1 MYFKFACPS
10 CAKNLKVREEDGG
23 RKARCPYCKTTVTV
37 PKFQPSAV
45 PEAKPRA
52 PRSAADELAAA
63 ASEASGGAGRSGAH
77 PSPAAARPKS
87 AQAGGASTPA
97 PSRATETSAET
108 SGGGGFTQAGF
119 DGTNVSLLVSAL
131 CAVIASGLWYIALY
145 FFQGKYFADLFW
157 DRGWVP
163 VVLVFLMMWS
173 SAILVMKSL
182 KMRRQRDAM
191 LFDLLPTEI
200 AEEITVDDV
209 PKFTRNIRDLP
220 AEAGN
225 SFLINRVLRGLEY
238 FRVRRNNPEVASL
251 LSSQSDIDAN
261 AVYSSYAIVK
271 VFTWAIPIL
280 GFIGTVIGISDA
292 VGGFGGDM
300 SDAQNIEALKEQLG
314 EVTGG
319 LSVAFDTTLVA
330 LVMSLL
336 VSIPTT
342 ALRKSEEDLLNG
354 VDEYCNENLLKRL
367 NDDEGQIAAA
377 QGTSAIRKAIEQS
390 LGAHHAEL
398 ETWTRKLESIGGSL
412 TDEVVKGWTK
422 VFKEIDESQAAASDK
437 QHQQMADLQKAIERI
452 TERTGRAERDTAESM
467 KETSDAMR
475 GYFESMREGVDGLNR
490 VLGELGEKQ
499 VTIQQTVKKKRGWFG
514 KNGG

>member
-10 CAKNLKVREEDGG
+10 CSKNLKVREEDGG
-23 RKARCPYCKTTVTV
+23 RKARCPYCKTTVAV
-37 PKFQPSAV
+37 PKFEPSSV
-45 PEAKPRA
+45 PAATPRA
-52 PRSAADELAAA
+52 PKSAADELAAA
-63 ASEASGGAGRSGAH
+63 ATQAGAGAQA
-77 PSPAAARPKS
+77 PAAARPKAP
-87 AQAGGASTPA
+87 AQSSDTNEDSTSGG
-97 PSRATETSAET
+97 
-108 SGGGGFTQAGF
+108 GGGGFTQAGF

-131 CAVIASGLWYIALY
+131 AAVIITALWYIAMKLISGTY
-145 FFQGKYFADLFW
+145 FSDLFLER
-157 DRGWVP
+157 DWVP
-163 VVLVFLMMWS
+163 YVLTFLMAWS
-173 SAILVMKSL
+173 SAILVMKYL

-191 LFDLLPTEI
+191 LFDLLPNEYG
-200 AEEITVDDV
+200 EEITVDLV

-220 AEAGN
+220 ADAGN

-292 VGGFGGDM
+292 VSGFGGQMGDA
-300 SDAQNIEALKEQLG
+300 SDITALKDKLG
-314 EVTGG
+314 QVTDG
-319 LSVAFDTTLVA
+319 LGVAFDTTLVA
-330 LVMSLL
+330 LVMSLI

-422 VFKEIDESQAAASDK
+422 VFKEIDESQAAASDN
-437 QHQQMADLQKAIERI
+437 QHKQMADLQKAIERI
-452 TERTGRAERDTAESM
+452 TERTGRVERDTAESM
-467 KETSDAMR
+467 KETADAMS
-475 GYFESMREGVDGLNR
+475 GYFESMREGVEGLNQ
-490 VLGELGEKQ
+490 VLGELGAKQ
-499 VTIQQTVKKKRGWFG
+499 VTIQQNVTKKRGWFG
-514 KNGG
+514 RGG

>member
-23 RKARCPYCKTTVTV
+23 RKARCPYCKSTVAV
-37 PKFQPSAV
+37 PKFEPSSV
-45 PEAKPRA
+45 PAATPRA
-52 PRSAADELAAA
+52 PKSAADELAAA
-63 ASEASGGAGRSGAH
+63 ASQASSSAPAAGRSGAH
-77 PSPAAARPKS
+77 TPPPAARTKA
-87 AQAGGASTPA
+87 PA
-97 PSRATETSAET
+97 ANESEDDTS

-131 CAVIASGLWYIALY
+131 AAVITTALWIVAMKLISGTYLS
-145 FFQGKYFADLFW
+145 DLFLKR
-157 DRGWVP
+157 DWVP
-163 VVLVFLMMWS
+163 YVLVFLMAWS
-173 SAILVMKSL
+173 GAILVMKYL

-191 LFDLLPTEI
+191 LFDLLPNEYG
-200 AEEITVDDV
+200 EEITVDLV
-209 PKFTRNIRDLP
+209 PKFTRNIRSLP
-220 AEAGN
+220 ADAGN

-292 VGGFGGDM
+292 VSGFGGEMGGATD
-300 SDAQNIEALKEQLG
+300 ITALKDKLG
-314 EVTGG
+314 AVTDG
-319 LSVAFDTTLVA
+319 LGVAFDTTLVA
-330 LVMSLL
+330 LVMSLI

-390 LGAHHAEL
+390 MGAHHAEL

-422 VFKEIDESQAAASDK
+422 VFKEIDESQAAASDN
-437 QHQQMADLQKAIERI
+437 QHKQMADLQKAIERI
-452 TERTGRAERDTAESM
+452 TERTGRVERDTAESM
-467 KETSDAMR
+467 KETADAMS
-475 GYFESMREGVDGLNR
+475 GYFESMREGVEGLNQ
-490 VLGELGEKQ
+490 VLGDLGAKQ
-499 VTIQQTVKKKRGWFG
+499 VTIQQNVTKKRGWFG
-514 KNGG
+514 RGG